1 MYLKIDT
8 QFNPLTYEDL
18 VKPIVDYEK
27 AYKEVEDAYSTLAEQ
42 TDAFSNI
49 INQSNSPDAYNM
61 YKEYSDALNT
71 AIDDFSQGMTI
82 GNRAKLLK
90 MKRDYA
96 KNILPI
102 AAASEAMKEANNIRY
117 KAGPDAIFE
126 VSSYDSLDDFLGGKV
141 ANNRYQ
147 SASAITAKTAAMTEA
162 VMKEALQDPDFKKI
176 MDNQQYMIT
185 QHNGGS
191 YEDLMAAIA
200 NNPVAQNKFVEI
212 KQQIMKDSGYNN
224 FDIYGKAAIESA
236 INAGLY
242 AGLDKPVRQFEAN
255 RNHLTPELLERQRQF
270 EIELKTKGYDK
281 DGNVDPN
288 SPYWRL
294 QGLEYDSTNKTWKV
308 VGKPGTTKPGDKS
321 SSGDRVPVYN
331 DIITVSRDGTRKI
344 GLASGETIKG
354 ERVKVDVKNGTYSI
368 KIGNLTLGTYNPK
381 TDTFT
386 GGIDINK
393 RKDENVT
400 KVLGHTYDNDVDDL
414 NVQRLLKDIA
424 NVASKT
430 GDNSLNNY
438 NFYIDLDNAK
448 GSSNDGGYSIEP
460 LYRGMLTPFDS
471 SDGGVDLNIN

>member
-8 QFNPLTYEDL
+8 QFNPLTYEEL

-49 INQSNSPDAYNM
+49 INQSNSPDAYDM

-288 SPYWRL
+288 NPYWRL

-308 VGKPGTTKPGDKS
+308 VGKPGTAKPGGGASGGKS
-321 SSGDRVPVYN
+321 SS
-331 DIITVSRDGTRKI
+331 TRKPRLSGPRFIDSKGKVTTYDKDSEVPQGGVGVSYSDMTDAEKNYVKTAI
-344 GLASGETIKG
+344 GE
-354 ERVKVDVKNGTYSI
+354 DF
-368 KIGNLTLGTYNPK
+368 IGNYSFFRTDNELFGNDAGIVIIPK
-381 TDTFT
+381 KTVVNDSTSDEDEYAESFT
-386 GGIDINK
+386 NK
-393 RKDENVT
+393 
-400 KVLGHTYDNDVDDL
+400 
-414 NVQRLLKDIA
+414 
-424 NVASKT
+424 
-430 GDNSLNNY
+430 
-438 NFYIDLDNAK
+438 
-448 GSSNDGGYSIEP
+448 
-460 LYRGMLTPFDS
+460 
-471 SDGGVDLNIN
+471 

>member
-8 QFNPLTYEDL
+8 QFNPLTYEEL

-162 VMKEALQDPDFKKI
+162 VMKEALKDPDFKKV
-176 MDNQQYMIT
+176 MNNQQYMIT

-270 EIELKTKGYDK
+270 NIELKMRGYDK
-281 DGNVDPN
+281 DGNIDSEN
-288 SPYWRL
+288 PYWEL
-294 QGLEYDSTNKTWKV
+294 
-308 VGKPGTTKPGDKS
+308 PGAKKPGDKSSGSS

-331 DIITVSRDGTRKI
+331 DIVTVSRDGTRKI
-344 GLASGETIKG
+344 GLATGESIRG
-354 ERVKVDVKNGTYSI
+354 ERVKVDVKKGTYSI

-381 TDTFT
+381 TETFT
-386 GGIDINK
+386 SGIDISK
-393 RKDENVT
+393 RKDKSIT
-400 KVLGHTYDNDVDDL
+400 DILGHTYDNDVDDL

-438 NFYIDLDNAK
+438 NFYIDLDNAE

-471 SDGGVDLNIN
+471 SDGGVNLNIN